1 MTVVVYAIPVLT
13 DNALRYLRGVARLPE
28 VRLGVISHKPLL
40 AFPRDLQTRILAH
53 RAVPNALDPDV
64 LTLAV
69 QQIAQ
74 RLGRVDR
81 LLGMLEQI
89 QGPLAE
95 VRHRLDI
102 PGMMPEAARN
112 FRDKDRMKAVLRDAG
127 LPVARSRLV
136 TEPADLKRLTDEVGF
151 PIVVKPLQGAGA
163 RGTFRVEDGDQ
174 LKKTMAQIP
183 ASRQSPWQAEEFVR
197 GEENTFE
204 TIFTDGK
211 PRWWSGTRYL
221 PGPLTVLENPW
232 IQYTVLLPAEPE
244 TDFLEFRDIN
254 FQALK
259 TLGLET
265 GISHMEWFRREDGSM
280 VISEVGARPPGVHI
294 MPLNTYAHR
303 RDIIQMWGPL
313 MVRGEFAPPRRV
325 AASGAAFFRGQGR
338 GSRVVNVHGLDEAQQ
353 EVGQL
358 VVERQ
363 LPRLGQPRASGYE
376 GEGWAIVTHP
386 ETEQVAHA
394 LKRLVSLVQ
403 VELG

>member
-28 VRLGVISHKPLL
+28 VRLGVVSHKPLM

-53 RAVPNALDPDV
+53 RTVSNALDSDV
-64 LTLAV
+64 LTAAV
-69 QQIAQ
+69 AQISQ
-74 RLGRVDR
+74 RLGKVDC

-89 QGPLAE
+89 QGPLAD
-95 VRHRLDI
+95 VRQRLGI
-102 PGMMPEAARN
+102 PGMSPEVARN
-112 FRDKDRMKAVLRDAG
+112 FRDKDRMKAVLREAG

-136 TEPADLKRLTDEVGF
+136 TEPGDLKKLTDEVGF

-174 LKKTMAQIP
+174 LKQAMAQIP
-183 ASRQSPWQAEEFVR
+183 ASKHNPWQAEEFVK

-204 TIFTDGK
+204 TIFAEGK

-244 TDFLEFRDIN
+244 TDFLEFRDLN
-254 FQALK
+254 FAALRA
-259 TLGLET
+259 LGLET
-265 GISHMEWFRREDGSM
+265 GLSHMEWFRRADGSM

-294 MPLNTYAHR
+294 MPLNTYAHQ
-303 RDIIQMWGPL
+303 RDLIQAWGAL
-313 MVRGEFAPPRRV
+313 MVRGEFDPPRRV
-325 AASGAAFFRGQGR
+325 AAAGAAFFRGQGG
-338 GSRVVNVHGLDEAQQ
+338 GSRVVAVHGLDEAHR
-353 EVGQL
+353 EVGSL

-363 LPRLGQPRASGYE
+363 LPRIGQPRASGYE

-386 ETEQVAHA
+386 ETRAVAHA
-394 LKRLVSLVQ
+394 LERLVALVR

>member
-28 VRLGVISHKPLL
+28 VRLGVVSHKPLL
-40 AFPRDLQTRILAH
+40 AFPRDLQTRVLAH
-53 RAVPNALDPDV
+53 RTVANALDPDI
-64 LTLAV
+64 LTEAV
-69 QQIAQ
+69 QQISR

-95 VRHRLDI
+95 VRRRLDI
-102 PGMMPEAARN
+102 PGMSPEVARN
-112 FRDKDRMKAVLRDAG
+112 FRDKDRMKAVLREAG
-127 LPVARSRLV
+127 LPVARSRRI
-136 TEPADLKRLTDEVGF
+136 TQPSDLEKLTDEVGF

-163 RGTFRVEDGDQ
+163 RATFRVENGDQ
-174 LKKTMAQIP
+174 LLQTMSQIP
-183 ASRQSPWQAEEFVR
+183 AAPENPWQAEEFVR

-204 TIFTDGK
+204 TIFTQGK

-254 FQALK
+254 FAALK
-259 TLGLET
+259 ALGLKT
-265 GISHMEWFRREDGSM
+265 GLSHMEWFRRDDGSM

-294 MPLNTYAHR
+294 MPLNTYAHQ
-303 RDIIQMWGPL
+303 RDIIQAWGAL
-313 MVRGEFAPPRRV
+313 MVRGEFDPPRRV
-325 AASGAAFFRGQGR
+325 AAAGAAFFRGQGR
-338 GSRVVNVHGLDEAQQ
+338 GARVVGVHGLDEAQR
-353 EVGQL
+353 EVGAL

-363 LPRLGQPRASGYE
+363 LPSLGQPKASGYE

-386 ETEQVAHA
+386 ETRTVAHA
-394 LKRLVSLVQ
+394 LSRLVELVR